1 MYSYV
6 PVSLVC
12 LFVMFSALSSLSR
25 SVWGDVWRR
34 TAALE
39 LLWQCDHFSRERVCD
54 QSNSELCLSRPLSHC
69 ISVITY
75 IIRKRL
81 STGSLGLSQCLLSL
95 FFLSLGRW
103 QKLGSKETDWAQW
116 RARAAGTSIVG
127 RGRGLRNTILS
138 LPISLSFCAQRMC
151 SLPALPI
158 ISLLKPLWLRWS
170 VFLCVIIAVTRGAVL
185 EIHLN
190 DKAGE

>member
-12 LFVMFSALSSLSR
+12 LSVMFSALSSLSR

-39 LLWQCDHFSRERVCD
+39 LLWQRDHFSTEKVCD
-54 QSNSELCLSRPLSHC
+54 QSESELCLSRPLSHC

-75 IIRKRL
+75 IIMKRL

-127 RGRGLRNTILS
+127 RGRGLHNTILS
-138 LPISLSFCAQRMC
+138 LSISL
-151 SLPALPI
+151 
-158 ISLLKPLWLRWS
+158 
-170 VFLCVIIAVTRGAVL
+170 FLCSEDVLFASLTNNFLPKTLVIALVCVPLRYHSSDTWCGAWNTL
-185 EIHLN
+185 EW
-190 DKAGE
+190 